1 MTQGMTQ
8 GASNSAT
15 LLTPFPMKKLDYQ
28 SYRRQSSCPIIN
40 SIW

>member
-15 LLTPFPMKKLDYQ
+15 LLTPFLVMKLDYQ
-28 SYRRQSSCPIIN
+28 SYRLQTSYPIIC
-40 SIW
+40 SI